1 MKKQALRVSIKPHL
15 QPYVKSVADQLGT
28 DDLTE
33 AITYILTNLKL
44 GNQPIQQEIQ
54 HFDKPVQVTPIYQEH
69 FAEDDTVQRLARLIE
84 EF

>member
-1 MKKQALRVSIKPHL
+1 MKKQSVRVSIKPHL

-44 GNQPIQQEIQ
+44 RNQPSQQPIQ
-54 HFDKPVQVTPIYQEH
+54 HFEKPVQVAPVYSEQ